1 MAVLPPIH
9 GPRAALKDL
18 ARFLKQ
24 RDREKTIGGI
34 LAVLATVL
42 IVLIFFIDSNHN
54 TAPPAT
60 ITYMESWPEDRSDE
74 EIIAQ
79 QEIDQAEKERR
90 LEERRQQF
98 EELEK
103 INNSIGLE

>member
-9 GPRAALKDL
+9 GPRTALKDL
-18 ARFLKQ
+18 AKFLRQ

-42 IVLIFFIDSNHN
+42 IVLLFFIDSNVN
-54 TAPPAT
+54 TAPPPT
-60 ITYMESWPEDRSDE
+60 ITYLESWPENRTDE

-79 QEIDQAEKERR
+79 QQIDQAEKDAAIEARR
-90 LEERRQQF
+90 REF
-98 EELEK
+98 EK
-103 INNSIGLE
+103 IQDFNNSIGLE